1 MTPSSDRVLFVSEQ
15 FPYPPVDGGSMRSY
29 QVLRHLAARRP
40 VTLVALAPQNPG
52 HDSPDS
58 PDSSIAGIA
67 DLGVE
72 VLTVP
77 RPAGRRSRLAGP
89 AYAARALVG
98 SRPYPLNKN
107 FSRAVLRQVER
118 ELAAGGVGTLH
129 LNHLDAAQYVDFL
142 PASLFLPGAR
152 GRVRTVLDT
161 HNVLTPLYGRL
172 AAAER
177 RPWARLYV
185 DLQRRKMERFE
196 RALLAR
202 LDRCLVCSEQ
212 EAALLAG
219 WGIGHVTVVP
229 NGVDTGYFRPAGARP
244 AGPAADGRS
253 GTRLLFTGAMDYRPN
268 EDGAE
273 WFLDAVWPALCARLP
288 GAAWTIAGKNPSQA
302 LRQKAEPQGVELTGF
317 VDDIRPWFE
326 RAEVFVVPLRIGGGT
341 RLKILEAMAMG
352 LPVVSTRVGA
362 EGIEARD
369 GEEIVLADTP
379 AEMVEALA
387 ALAGDAA
394 RRAELGRRG
403 RALVERRYDWS
414 SVLEPVIGA

>member
-1 MTPSSDRVLFVSEQ
+1 
-15 FPYPPVDGGSMRSY
+15 
-29 QVLRHLAARRP
+29 
-40 VTLVALAPQNPG
+40 
-52 HDSPDS
+52 
-58 PDSSIAGIA
+58 
-67 DLGVE
+67 
-72 VLTVP
+72 
-77 RPAGRRSRLAGP
+77 
-89 AYAARALVG
+89 
-98 SRPYPLNKN
+98 
-107 FSRAVLRQVER
+107 
-118 ELAAGGVGTLH
+118 
-129 LNHLDAAQYVDFL
+129 
-142 PASLFLPGAR
+142 
-152 GRVRTVLDT
+152 
-161 HNVLTPLYGRL
+161 L

-212 EAALLAG
+212 EAELLAG

-229 NGVDTGYFRPAGARP
+229 NGVDTGYFRPAGTP
-244 AGPAADGRS
+244 PAAGERA
-253 GTRLLFTGAMDYRPN
+253 GTGARLLFTGAMDYRPN
-268 EDGAE
+268 EDGAQ
-273 WFLDAVWPALCARLP
+273 WFLDEVWPALRERLP
-288 GAAWTIAGKNPSQA
+288 GVAWTIAGKNPSEA

-352 LPVVSTRVGA
+352 LPVVSSRVGA
-362 EGIEARD
+362 EGIEARE

-379 AEMVEALA
+379 AEMVQALA
-387 ALAGDAA
+387 ALAGDPA